1 MNINAMVA
9 MRVVLL
15 HGCALSVFIV
25 LNDGVDV
32 LGPAPV
38 DEVGKHFLN
47 FGQVELART
56 AEPQD
61 VVVVEVKLVEIGY
74 LRGDNPLLE
83 LSGDGVLFG
92 TGVAHEA
99 RVDAFLARAREK
111 WHSSVVSFD

>member
-25 LNDGVDV
+25 LDDGVDV
-32 LGPAPV
+32 LCPAPV

-83 LSGDGVLFG
+83 LSGDCVLFG
-92 TGVAHEA
+92 TCVAHEA
-99 RVDAFLARAREK
+99 RVLTRLRRR
-111 WHSSVVSFD
+111 